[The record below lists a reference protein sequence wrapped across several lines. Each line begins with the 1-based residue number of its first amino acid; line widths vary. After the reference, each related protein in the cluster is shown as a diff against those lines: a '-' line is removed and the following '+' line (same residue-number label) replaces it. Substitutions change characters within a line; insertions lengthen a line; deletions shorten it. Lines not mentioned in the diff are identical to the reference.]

1 MQMSQP
7 SPLRD
12 PHSNRTDEP
21 KDYNILTPLQADGS
35 DFSCKGYQW
44 NTPLTS
50 VATYEAGGTYELKLM
65 GGATHGGGS
74 CQIAISYDNGVTL
87 KVIKTMEGDC
97 PTTSSYDFTIPEDAP
112 SGQALISWS
121 W

>member
-1 MQMSQP
+1 MQMQEP

-12 PHSNRTDEP
+12 PHSDRDEP
-21 KDYNILTPLQADGS
+21 KDYNYVAPLHSDGS

-50 VATYEAGGTYELKLM
+50 VATYDAGGTYEMRLI

-74 CQIAISYDNGVTL
+74 CQIALSYDNGIIFR
-87 KVIKTMEGDC
+87 VIKSIEGDC
-97 PTTSSYDFTIPEDAP
+97 PTQDTYEFTIPSDAP
-112 SGQALISWS
+112 SRQALLSWS